1 VNLDHPIT
9 PDDDHETRIEKA
21 RKTATNIETFLSLTA
36 DSDAALYLTLHGY
49 NYSMMEEFL
58 QTVTEVVPAGV
69 LQEGFDGV
77 ALGGLVPKKD
87 DRDALIQ
94 AVSDCREVLAD
105 WGMRDRPL
113 HVLGIGSRSIPL
125 LVGMGVDSFDSTTYV
140 QNAINGKYQRS
151 LVETVPLDEADFE
164 TCDCPVCSSPE
175 LVDRMRGNAEYQKDI
190 LGPVAVH
197 NLIVQRRD
205 VATLRET
212 VASGE
217 TEQLIE
223 YLDNTFGRQKT
234 MRKHAH
240 TIVNQSLGGYF

>member
-1 VNLDHPIT
+1 
-9 PDDDHETRIEKA
+9 
-21 RKTATNIETFLSLTA
+21 
-36 DSDAALYLTLHGY
+36 
-49 NYSMMEEFL
+49 
-58 QTVTEVVPAGV
+58 
-69 LQEGFDGV
+69 
-77 ALGGLVPKKD
+77 
-87 DRDALIQ
+87 
-94 AVSDCREVLAD
+94 
-105 WGMRDRPL
+105 
-113 HVLGIGSRSIPL
+113 
-125 LVGMGVDSFDSTTYV
+125 
-140 QNAINGKYQRS
+140 
-151 LVETVPLDEADFE
+151 
-164 TCDCPVCSSPE
+164 
-175 LVDRMRGNAEYQKDI
+175 MRGNAEYQKDI